1 LQIGKGDKGVMLY
14 TELIFAMI
22 ILMLLLT
29 IISGTI
35 PAQRETLMEAIR
47 QERAQLIAENMFW
60 QEVDNE
66 YLESVQS
73 DKFSITYDVMVDGK
87 KYKVTIN
94 AIKFERPEK

>member
-35 PAQRETLMEAIR
+35 PAQREALQEAIR

-60 QEVDNE
+60 QEIDNE
-66 YLESVQS
+66 YLNSVPS
-73 DKFSITYDVMVDGK
+73 KKFSITYDVVVDGK

-94 AIKFERPEK
+94 AIKFERPQK

>member
-1 LQIGKGDKGVMLY
+1 MLY
-14 TELIFAMI
+14 TELIFSMI

-47 QERAQLIAENMFW
+47 QERAQLIAENIFW

-66 YLESVQS
+66 YLKSVQS
-73 DKFSITYDVMVDGK
+73 DKFSITYDVVVDGK

-94 AIKFERPEK
+94 AIKFQRPQK

>member
-1 LQIGKGDKGVMLY
+1 MLY

-29 IISGTI
+29 TISGTI
-35 PAQRETLMEAIR
+35 PAQRETLMESIR

-60 QEVDNE
+60 QQVDNE

-73 DKFSITYDVMVDGK
+73 DKFSITYNVVVDGK

-94 AIKFERPEK
+94 AIKFERPQK

>member
-1 LQIGKGDKGVMLY
+1 MLY

-35 PAQRETLMEAIR
+35 PAQRETLMESIR

-60 QEVDNE
+60 QQVDNE

-73 DKFSITYDVMVDGK
+73 DKFSITYDVVVDGR

-94 AIKFERPEK
+94 AIKFERPQK

>member
-1 LQIGKGDKGVMLY
+1 MLY

-66 YLESVQS
+66 YLESIQS
-73 DKFSITYDVMVDGK
+73 GKFSITYDVVVDGK

-94 AIKFERPEK
+94 AVKFERPEK